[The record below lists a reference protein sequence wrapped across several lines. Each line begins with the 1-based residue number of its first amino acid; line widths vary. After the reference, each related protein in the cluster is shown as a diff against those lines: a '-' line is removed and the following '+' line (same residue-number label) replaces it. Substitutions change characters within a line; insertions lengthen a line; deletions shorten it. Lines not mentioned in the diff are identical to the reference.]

1 MDQLLIALDVEDG
14 RRALSL
20 ADSLR
25 DVAGGFKIGNRLF
38 TAEGPA
44 VVRALSDRGD
54 RVFLDL
60 KYHDIPNTVATAVE
74 AAAALGVWMVN
85 VHAAGGSRM
94 MRAAAD
100 AAKAA
105 AARRGGTPML
115 VIGVTVLTS
124 MDGGG
129 LRETGVASPVRDQVL
144 SLAELAQSSGL
155 DGVVASPQETAMIRE
170 CFGSSFAIVTPGIR
184 GGGATVTTQDD
195 QERTMGPREAIEAGA
210 DYLVVGRPIIGAPD
224 PRAAAERIAAEIL
237 SVKTSGVRP

>member
-195 QERTMGPREAIEAGA
+195 QERTMEPREAIEAGA